1 MLKFEKLI
9 RLLPKECKSKI
20 DYDWDRYILEM
31 EYNNKKTTVK
41 FKELP
46 DSVIP
51 KFVERIMYDFNK

>member
-1 MLKFEKLI
+1 MIEFEKI
-9 RLLPKECKSKI
+9 RKALQKECKSKMY
-20 DYDWDRYILEM
+20 YDWDRYILEM